1 VLQPYAGWGL
11 SFSWSAT
18 FRRADIAE
26 ACFMSEF
33 IPQLLQQLFNGLS
46 LGAIYALIAIG
57 YTMVYGIIG
66 MINFAHGEIYMIGAY
81 VGLVTLSV
89 IGVGSGL
96 PVALIILF
104 MLIVAM
110 AVTAVYGYAV
120 EKVAYAPLRGGPRLV
135 PLISAIGMSIFLQNW
150 VAVGQGARDMAVPAL
165 VTGAMQLDVGGY
177 TITAPYS
184 RIMIILV
191 TVVLMAMLHLYIKY
205 SRLGRASRACSQDL
219 RMANLL
225 GIDTNKIISFTFIIG
240 AMLAAVGGVL
250 IALAIGKLNP
260 FIGFLAGIKAFTAA
274 VLGGIGSIPGAM
286 LGGVL
291 LGLAETFAAAY
302 ISSQYKDIVAFSL
315 LVLILLFRPTGL
327 LGKPEVEKV

>member
-1 VLQPYAGWGL
+1 
-11 SFSWSAT
+11 
-18 FRRADIAE
+18 
-26 ACFMSEF
+26 MSEL
-33 IPQLLQQLFNGLS
+33 IPELTQQLFNGLS

-81 VGLVTLSV
+81 VGLVTLSAV
-89 IGVGSGL
+89 GVNSGL
-96 PVALIILF
+96 PLPVIILI
-104 MLIVAM
+104 MLIVAVL
-110 AVTAVYGYAV
+110 VTGVYGYAI
-120 EKVAYAPLRGGPRLV
+120 EKVAYSPLRGGPRLV

-150 VAVGQGARDMAVPAL
+150 VAIGQGARDMAVPAL
-165 VTGAMQLDVGGY
+165 VTGSVKFQLGSDFV
-177 TITAPYS
+177 ITAPYS

-191 TVVLMAMLHLYIKY
+191 TVVLMIALSLFIKY
-205 SRLGRASRACSQDL
+205 SRIGRASRACSQDL

-260 FIGFLAGIKAFTAA
+260 FIGFIAGIKAFTAA

-302 ISSQYKDIVAFSL
+302 ISSQYKDIVAFGL
-315 LVLILLFRPTGL
+315 LVFILLFRPTGL

>member
-1 VLQPYAGWGL
+1 
-11 SFSWSAT
+11 
-18 FRRADIAE
+18 
-26 ACFMSEF
+26 MSDLL
-33 IPQLLQQLFNGLS
+33 PQLVQQLFNGLS

-81 VGLVTLSV
+81 AGLVTLSA
-89 IGVGSGL
+89 IGMNSGL
-96 PVALIILF
+96 PIILIVLI
-104 MLIVAM
+104 MLIVA
-110 AVTAVYGYAV
+110 AAITAVYGYTV
-120 EKVAYAPLRGGPRLV
+120 EKVAYAPVRGSPRLV

-150 VAVGQGARDMAVPAL
+150 VALGQGARDMAVPNL
-165 VTGAMQLDVGGY
+165 VTGSLQIELSDSF
-177 TITAPYS
+177 TFNAPYA
-184 RIMIILV
+184 RILIIV
-191 TVVLMAMLHLYIKY
+191 TTVVLMIALSLFIKY
-205 SRLGRASRACSQDL
+205 SRIGRASRACSQDL
-219 RMANLL
+219 GMANLL
-225 GIDTNKIISFTFIIG
+225 GIDTSRIISFTFVIG

-260 FIGFLAGIKAFTAA
+260 FIGFIAGIKAFTAA

-302 ISSQYKDIVAFSL
+302 ISSQYKDIVAFAL

>member
-1 VLQPYAGWGL
+1 
-11 SFSWSAT
+11 
-18 FRRADIAE
+18 
-26 ACFMSEF
+26 MSELL
-33 IPQLLQQLFNGLS
+33 PQLVQQLFNGLS

-81 VGLVTLSV
+81 VGLVTLSA

-96 PVALIILF
+96 PVAVVILL
-104 MLIVAM
+104 MLLVAVL
-110 AVTAVYGYAV
+110 VTGVYGYTI

-135 PLISAIGMSIFLQNW
+135 PLISAIGRSIFLQTW
-150 VAVGQGARDMAVPAL
+150 VAIGQGARDMAVPAL
-165 VTGAMQLDVGGY
+165 VSGSVQFSLGSDFV
-177 TITAPYS
+177 ITAPYS
-184 RIMIILV
+184 RIMII
-191 TVVLMAMLHLYIKY
+191 VVAVILMAALTLYIKY
-205 SRLGRASRACSQDL
+205 SRTGRASRACSQDM

-225 GIDTNKIISFTFIIG
+225 GIDTNRIISYTFIIG

-260 FIGFLAGIKAFTAA
+260 FIGFIAGIKAFTAA

-302 ISSQYKDIVAFSL
+302 ISSQYKDIVAFGL

>member
-1 VLQPYAGWGL
+1 
-11 SFSWSAT
+11 
-18 FRRADIAE
+18 
-26 ACFMSEF
+26 MSELL
-33 IPQLLQQLFNGLS
+33 PQLTQQFFNGLS

-81 VGLVTLSV
+81 VGLVTLSA
-89 IGVGSGL
+89 IGVNSGL
-96 PVALIILF
+96 PLPVIILI
-104 MLIVAM
+104 MLVIAIL
-110 AVTAVYGYAV
+110 VTGVYGYAI

-150 VAVGQGARDMAVPAL
+150 VAIGQGARDMAVPAL
-165 VTGAMQLDVGGY
+165 VTGSVQFKMGTDFVV
-177 TITAPYS
+177 TAPYS
-184 RIMIILV
+184 RIMIIVV
-191 TVVLMAMLHLYIKY
+191 TVVLMIALSLFIKH
-205 SRLGRASRACSQDL
+205 SRIGRASRACSQDL

-225 GIDTNKIISFTFIIG
+225 GIDTNRIISFTFIIG

-302 ISSQYKDIVAFSL
+302 ISSQYKDIVAFGL
-315 LVLILLFRPTGL
+315 LVFILLFRPTGL

>member
-1 VLQPYAGWGL
+1 M
-11 SFSWSAT
+11 S
-18 FRRADIAE
+18 DIL
-26 ACFMSEF
+26 
-33 IPQLLQQLFNGLS
+33 PQLLQQVFNGLS

-81 VGLVTLSV
+81 TGLVTLTAV
-89 IGVGSGL
+89 GIGGGMPL
-96 PVALIILF
+96 PLLLAV
-104 MLIVAM
+104 MLIVAV
-110 AVTAVYGYAV
+110 AVTGCYGFTV
-120 EKVAYAPLRGGPRLV
+120 ERVAYRPLRGSPRLV
-135 PLISAIGMSIFLQNW
+135 ALISAIGMSIFLQNW
-150 VAVGQGARDMAVPAL
+150 VALGQGARDVAVPAL
-165 VTGAMQLDVGGY
+165 ITGSFSLDLGTGFDVT
-177 TITAPYS
+177 TSYS
-184 RIMIILV
+184 RILIIGV
-191 TVVLMAMLHLYIKY
+191 TVVLMIALTLFIKY
-205 SRLGRASRACSQDL
+205 SRMGKACRACAQDM

-225 GIDTNKIISFTFIIG
+225 GIDTNRVISFTFVLG

-250 IALAIGKLNP
+250 IALSVGKLSP
-260 FIGFLAGIKAFTAA
+260 FIGFLAGVKAFTAA

-291 LGLAETFAAAY
+291 LGLAETFAAGY

>member
-1 VLQPYAGWGL
+1 
-11 SFSWSAT
+11 
-18 FRRADIAE
+18 
-26 ACFMSEF
+26 
-33 IPQLLQQLFNGLS
+33 
-46 LGAIYALIAIG
+46 
-57 YTMVYGIIG
+57 MVYGIIG

-81 VGLVTLSV
+81 VGLVTLSA
-89 IGVGSGL
+89 IGVNSGL
-96 PVALIILF
+96 PLPVIILI
-104 MLIVAM
+104 MLVI
-110 AVTAVYGYAV
+110 AVLVTGVYGYAI

-150 VAVGQGARDMAVPAL
+150 VAIGQGARDMAVPAL
-165 VTGAMQLDVGGY
+165 VTGSVQFKMGSDFVV
-177 TITAPYS
+177 TAPYS
-184 RIMIILV
+184 RIMIIVV
-191 TVVLMAMLHLYIKY
+191 TVVLMIALSLFIKH
-205 SRLGRASRACSQDL
+205 SRIGRASRACSQDL

-225 GIDTNKIISFTFIIG
+225 GIDTNRIISFTFIIG

-302 ISSQYKDIVAFSL
+302 ISSQYKDIVAFGL
-315 LVLILLFRPTGL
+315 LVFILLFRPTGL